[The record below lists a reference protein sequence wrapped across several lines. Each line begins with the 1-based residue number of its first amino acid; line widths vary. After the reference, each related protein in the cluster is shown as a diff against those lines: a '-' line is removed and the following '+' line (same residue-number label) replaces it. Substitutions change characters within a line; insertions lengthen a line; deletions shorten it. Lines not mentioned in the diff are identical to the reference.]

1 MLRAQAPNNSSSAAQ
16 IDAFVAA
23 QEKAMEAAKNRL
35 LAKINDKDRAV
46 PRLRTSADEMRRIV
60 SAIADD
66 RQAFVDED
74 RLPTIDEL
82 LGATI
87 DFVKECE
94 RISDRVEKF
103 RKQLTAR
110 ALRSNEP
117 TAMANLVALERRL
130 KAFAVGRDQFTAG
143 STWAGRRTDP
153 NGAVQLRLE
162 VTDFTGDHFRG
173 ELAQTGNFGRAD
185 LMEVRGKLTGN
196 RIAFETTGMIRGRNR
211 KLVFQ
216 GYLLS
221 DRIVTDITGTSVD
234 GKRVTGWVSLSR

>member
-1 MLRAQAPNNSSSAAQ
+1 MLSAQAPNKSSSADQ

-35 LAKINDKDRAV
+35 LAKIDAQDRAV
-46 PRLRTSADEMRRIV
+46 HRSRIEPDEMRRIV

-66 RQAFVDED
+66 RQALVDEG
-74 RLPTIDEL
+74 RLPTNDEL

-87 DFVKECE
+87 DFVKECD

-110 ALRSNEP
+110 AMRANDP
-117 TAMANLVALERRL
+117 VAMANLSALERRL
-130 KAFAVGRDQFTAG
+130 NAFAVGRDQFTTG
-143 STWAGRRTDP
+143 STWAGRRVDP
-153 NGAVQLRLE
+153 NGAVQLRLK
-162 VTDFTGDHFRG
+162 VKDFTGDDFRG

-185 LMEVRGKLTGN
+185 LMEIRGKLRGN

-211 KLVFQ
+211 KLAFQ

-221 DRIVTDITGTSVD
+221 NRIVTNITGTSVD
-234 GKRVTGWVSLSR
+234 GKRVAGWVSLSR